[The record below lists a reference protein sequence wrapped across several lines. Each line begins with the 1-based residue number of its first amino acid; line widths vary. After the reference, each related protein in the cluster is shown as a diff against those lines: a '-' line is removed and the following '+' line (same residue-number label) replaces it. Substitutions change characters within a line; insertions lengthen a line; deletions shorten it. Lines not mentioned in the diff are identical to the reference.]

1 MTTCNCVCYLRQL
14 CPSRTLCETA
24 CVLSPH
30 SATGLHILSTHSST
44 EQDWYRRNRC
54 LSLNLT
60 SNIHSRWISQI
71 CGKFEGMWEI
81 WRHVNLLSQC
91 SDPSL
96 GLGSSGALP
105 ALPEAVRFPGMSYS
119 DLLWSGDSEH
129 NLQCL
134 IPYFFIIGRKEISR
148 NINKISGS
156 STTRTNLLIF
166 TVLNIA
172 CEKKKKKELQSQ

>member
-1 MTTCNCVCYLRQL
+1 MNF
-14 CPSRTLCETA
+14 P
-24 CVLSPH
+24 
-30 SATGLHILSTHSST
+30 
-44 EQDWYRRNRC
+44 
-54 LSLNLT
+54 NL
-60 SNIHSRWISQI
+60 
-71 CGKFEGMWEI
+71 WEI

-105 ALPEAVRFPGMSYS
+105 ALPEAVCFPGMSYS

-129 NLQCL
+129 DLQCL

-166 TVLNIA
+166 TALYIA
-172 CEKKKKKELQSQ
+172 CEKKKNYTHSNIECWQNILSERMCVRVQCYWWFNLAWVQVRYVRIAMEE